1 MSFAALIDLRDSVDT
16 MLQHREYRRPD
27 RNSLQQHGNKEIAL
41 TLIENSP
48 KRSGPAH
55 IKRDSYHLGAV
66 DVFGSLSTDRWDIG
80 IVVEYICRI
89 ILRLQFAQAKVV
101 FRGCAERTRLASSA
115 ATKLA

>member
-66 DVFGSLSTDRWDIG
+66 N
-80 IVVEYICRI
+80 
-89 ILRLQFAQAKVV
+89 V
-101 FRGCAERTRLASSA
+101 FRFALNR
-115 ATKLA
+115 